1 LDTRDYSSELQDS
14 WAKNRES
21 AQEDARKLEAARANW
36 ALGKAA

>member
-21 AQEDARKLEAARANW
+21 PQDARKLEAARAGW
-36 ALGKAA
+36 ALGKAT